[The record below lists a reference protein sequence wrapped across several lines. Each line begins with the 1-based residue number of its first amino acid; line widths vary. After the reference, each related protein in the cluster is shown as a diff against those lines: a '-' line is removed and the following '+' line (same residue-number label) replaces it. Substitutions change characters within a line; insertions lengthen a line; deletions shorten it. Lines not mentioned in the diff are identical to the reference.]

1 MPEDRKTSINNLIIV
16 WQGQSWS
23 IIAPNGEVLARCKEK
38 RDAFEF
44 AKGNTRHILYPESV
58 THYLDEDFI
67 EFAGELPQRVQTYQ
81 QSWSSTPSDGEFDN
95 LPGVSFVGYDSPK
108 RKRMPVPSGDWLQ
121 SALRV
126 AGFGALVIIGT
137 LVLLWVVGGVGP
149 VIAEFFAAVQAEINS
164 IDWRG
169 ILTTIAVIIVGLVV
183 VIFVLPAITS
193 AVGEMFFDVLP
204 ACLPI
209 VLIGAVIIVV
219 LFLCRI
225 L

>member
-1 MPEDRKTSINNLIIV
+1 MPEDRKTSINSLIIV

-23 IIAPNGEVLARCKEK
+23 IIAPDGEVLARCKDK

-44 AKGNTRHILYPESV
+44 AKGNTRYVGNRGSV
-58 THYLDEDFI
+58 TNYLDEDFI
-67 EFAGELPQRVQTYQ
+67 EFAGELPQSTQTYR
-81 QSWSSTPSDGEFDN
+81 QSWSTTPPDGEFDN
-95 LPGVSFVGYDSPK
+95 LPGVSFVGYDPPK
-108 RKRMPVPSGDWLQ
+108 RKRMPVPSRDWLQ
-121 SALRV
+121 SALRLG
-126 AGFGALVIIGT
+126 GFAALVIIAT
-137 LVLLWVVGGVGP
+137 LVLLWVLGGVGP

-164 IDWRG
+164 IDWG
-169 ILTTIAVIIVGLVV
+169 GVVTTVILLAVGLVV
-183 VIFVLPAITS
+183 VIFIVPAITS

-209 VLIGAVIIVV
+209 VLIGVVVIVV